1 MRLGRVLSAALLAA
15 ACTAQPAPLVSPSQ
29 TATPSA
35 ATVAPSPSPTP
46 TASPTAT
53 PVFGG
58 LSAADPL
65 ASVWCSNF
73 DVDTCLEIVRAAA
86 ANADPPYVPGT
97 AHLVLYASDVSFACF
112 CSRPVLVVE
121 VSPNWKSYSALR
133 AWVVSVPQEEDRPP
147 EPFDPSRLGDRVT
160 RLPRGG
166 PWAANFVAGKLL
178 VTFTPGTSPADG
190 SEFAEAFGISARGW
204 TESATNR
211 TEFDLPAGTEMN
223 KLAEVTGRARVCA
236 ADLFRFADDF
246 QLLPANEPDECVSD
260 PGLHVDGRA
269 KVTGGPVTLRAEP
282 KLDAKALK
290 PRLPKD
296 RIVYVVDGPIAAD
309 GVDWWQVLPL
319 ADYNEDLRL
328 GWLPALRL
336 DGSPTLTPAQPFCPS
351 LGNQLTP
358 RTLTV
363 IGSLDALACF
373 GGSDIAFEAVVDC
386 SAAIVDSSVGGADWI
401 ASDCHADHDLP
412 VGISASVAKAM
423 FGDRFIHELVSG
435 GFEVRG
441 HFHDPQADN
450 CFRDPM
456 NPPDIPSVIACRQQF
471 VLTAFEPVHG

>member
-15 ACTAQPAPLVSPSQ
+15 ACTAQPAPLVSPSH

-73 DVDTCLEIVRAAA
+73 DVDTCLEIVRTAAA
-86 ANADPPYVPGT
+86 IADPPFVPGT
-97 AHLVLYASDVSFACF
+97 AHVVLYASDVWFACF
-112 CSRPVLVVE
+112 CPRPVLVVE

-133 AWVVSVPQEEDRPP
+133 AWIGSVPQEEDRPL
-147 EPFDPSRLGDRVT
+147 EVFDPSRLGDRVT

-166 PWAANFVAGKLL
+166 PWAGNFIAGKLR

-190 SEFAEAFGISARGW
+190 SEFAEAFGISARRW

-211 TEFDLPAGTEMN
+211 TEFDLPAGIEMSE
-223 KLAEVTGRARVCA
+223 LAEVADDARVCS
-236 ADLFRFADDF
+236 ADLYRFNDDF
-246 QLLPANEPDECVSD
+246 QLLPSAEPDECVSD
-260 PGLHVDGRA
+260 LGLHVNGRA

-282 KLDAKALK
+282 KPDSKALK

-296 RIVYVVDGPIAAD
+296 RVVYVIDGPTTVD

-328 GWLPALRL
+328 GWLPALRIDL
-336 DGSPTLTPAQPFCPS
+336 SPTLTPAQPLCPS

-363 IGSLDALACF
+363 IGPLDALACF

-412 VGISASVAKAM
+412 VAISASLAKAM
-423 FGDRFIHELVSG
+423 FGDRFIHEFVSG
-435 GFEVRG
+435 VFQVRA

-450 CFRDPM
+450 CFYDPV
-456 NPPDIPSVIACRQQF
+456 NAPEIPSVVACRQLF
-471 VLTAFEPVHG
+471 VLTAFEPVQR